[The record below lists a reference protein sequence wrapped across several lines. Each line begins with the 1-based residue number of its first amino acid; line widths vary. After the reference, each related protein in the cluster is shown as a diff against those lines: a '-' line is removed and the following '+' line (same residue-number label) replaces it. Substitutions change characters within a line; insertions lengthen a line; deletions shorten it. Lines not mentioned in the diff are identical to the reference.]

1 MKNIFLFLILFISI
15 STLYADN
22 TEEGNLAGKF
32 NLSGYVKDKTN
43 GEELIGA
50 TIVIK
55 ELNRGA
61 VTNSYGYYSF
71 SLNPGTYTV
80 VYSFIGF
87 NTIEKKVS
95 LTSNI
100 NLTIELSEESTL
112 LTEVVVSREKPNANI
127 TRAEMSATRLDIKSI
142 QRMPALMGEVDV
154 IKAIQLLPGV
164 KSVAEGS
171 SGFSVRGG
179 ATDHN
184 LILLDEATVYNAS
197 HLMGFFS
204 VFNNDAVKDV
214 KLYKGDIPASSGG
227 RLASLLDVRMKEGN
241 NKKFS
246 LTGGIGTISSRLTI
260 EGPILSENTSFLVSG
275 RRTYADIFLPL
286 ASNPDIRNNRLYFYD
301 LNLKLNHRINEK
313 NRLFISGYF
322 GRDIF
327 KSEFARFGFGNQT
340 LSFRWNHLFGQ
351 KLFLNTTAI
360 YSNYNYFL
368 GTPEGEASSFIWKS
382 NMEDYSLKFDFN
394 YFANSN
400 NTIRFGL
407 QTTYHFLKPGNAKG
421 TGTES
426 ILSEIIMPNAYSLE
440 HGIYAQNEQS
450 VGEKLT
456 LKYGL
461 RLSAHQNIGKA
472 KVYSYNNNYSVS
484 DSSFYNKGDL
494 YKTYINFEPRIGAV
508 YAFNQSQSVKASYSR
523 TVQYIQQASNSNA
536 GTPLDVWFTASPNVK
551 PQYADQFALGFFQNL
566 FNNSLEA
573 SVEGYFKDMWNVVDF
588 KDFANMLLNEK
599 LEGELRT
606 GTAEA
611 YGIEVMARYTGKKIN
626 GWVSYTYSK
635 VYRNIETINNG
646 KSYPAPYDKPHDVS
660 VVFNYEHSPKW
671 TLSAN
676 WVFSNGVPATFPSGR
691 YEIMGNILPL
701 YTSRNSFRYPN
712 YHRLDFAV
720 SYRPRAL
727 KAKKWQSEWNLSI
740 YNVYNRKNAWAIN
753 FVQDEENPNIT
764 YAEKTYL
771 FSIIPSITYNFK
783 F

>member
-1 MKNIFLFLILFISI
+1 MKKHFLFLILFISI
-15 STLYADN
+15 STLYAIN
-22 TEEGNLAGKF
+22 TEEENLAGKY

-71 SLNPGTYTV
+71 SLNPGSYTV
-80 VYSFIGF
+80 VYSFIGY
-87 NTIEKKVS
+87 NSIEQKVNLS
-95 LTSNI
+95 SNI
-100 NLTIELSEESTL
+100 NLSVELSEESTL
-112 LTEVVVSREKPNANI
+112 LAEVIVSREKPNANI

-241 NKKFS
+241 HKDFS
-246 LTGGIGTISSRLTI
+246 LTGGVGTISSRLTI

-286 ASNPDIRNNRLYFYD
+286 ASNPEVRDNSLYFYD
-301 LNLKLNHRINEK
+301 LNLKLNHRINDK
-313 NRLFISGYF
+313 NRLFLSGYF

-327 KSEFARFGFGNQT
+327 KSAFAQFGFGNKT

-360 YSNYNYFL
+360 YSNYNYFI
-368 GTPEGEASSFIWKS
+368 GTPEGEPTSFTWKS

-400 NTIRFGL
+400 NTVRFGL
-407 QTTYHFLKPGNAKG
+407 QTTYHFMQPGNAKG
-421 TGTES
+421 TGNES
-426 ILSEIIMPNAYSLE
+426 ILNEIIMPNAYSLE

-450 VGEKLT
+450 VGDNLT

-461 RLSAHQNIGKA
+461 RFSAHQNIGKA
-472 KVYSYNNNYSVS
+472 KVYSYTSNYEVS
-484 DSSFYNKGDL
+484 DSVFYDKGQL
-494 YKTYINFEPRIGAV
+494 FKTYLNFEPRLGAT

-566 FNNSLEA
+566 FNNSLET
-573 SVEGYFKDMWNVVDF
+573 SVEGYYKNMWNVVDF
-588 KDFANMLLNEK
+588 KEFANMLLNEK
-599 LEGELRT
+599 LEGELRI

-611 YGIEVMARYTGKKIN
+611 YGIELMARYSGKKIN
-626 GWVSYTYSK
+626 GWVSYTYSH
-635 VYRNIETINNG
+635 VYRNIEGINNG

-660 VVFNYEHSPKW
+660 IVFNYEHSPKW

-691 YEIMGNILPL
+691 YEVMGTVLPL
-701 YTSRNSFRYPN
+701 YTARNSYRYPN
-712 YHRLDFAV
+712 YHRLDLAV

-753 FVQDEENPNIT
+753 FVQDEENPNVT

>member
-1 MKNIFLFLILFISI
+1 MKKTFSTIILVISI
-15 STLYADN
+15 LSLYA
-22 TEEGNLAGKF
+22 TSIEEENLAGKY
-32 NLSGYVKDKTN
+32 NLSGYVKDKSN

-50 TIVIK
+50 TVVIK

-71 SLNPGTYTV
+71 SLNPGDYTV
-80 VYSFIGF
+80 VYSFIGY
-87 NTIEKKVS
+87 NSIEQKVNLS
-95 LTSNI
+95 SNVKLTV
-100 NLTIELSEESTL
+100 ELSEESTL
-112 LTEVVVSREKPNANI
+112 LAEVVVSREKPNANV

-227 RLASLLDVRMKEGN
+227 RLASLLDVRMREGN
-241 NKKFS
+241 HKDFS
-246 LTGGIGTISSRLTI
+246 LTGGVGTISSRLTI

-301 LNLKLNHRINEK
+301 LNLKLNHRIDDN

-327 KSEFARFGFGNQT
+327 KSEFAQFGFGNQT
-340 LSFRWNHLFGQ
+340 LSLRWNHLFGQ

-360 YSNYNYFL
+360 YSNYNYFI

-382 NMEDYSLKFDFN
+382 SMEDYSLKFDFN

-400 NTIRFGL
+400 NTVRFGL
-407 QTTYHFLKPGNAKG
+407 QTTYHFMQPGNAKG

-426 ILSEIIMPNAYSLE
+426 ILSEILIPNNYSLE

-450 VGEKLT
+450 VGDKLT

-472 KVYSYNNNYSVS
+472 KVYSYNSSYQVS
-484 DSSFYNKGDL
+484 DSVFYDNGEL
-494 YKTYINFEPRIGAV
+494 FKTYINLEPRIGAV
-508 YAFNQSQSVKASYSR
+508 YSFNQSQSVKGSYSR

-551 PQYADQFALGFFQNL
+551 PQYADQFAIGFFQNFL
-566 FNNSLEA
+566 NNSLET
-573 SVEGYFKDMWNVVDF
+573 SVEGYFKDMWNVIDF
-588 KDFANMLLNEK
+588 KEFANMLLNDK

-611 YGIEVMARYTGKKIN
+611 YGIELMARYTGKKIN

-635 VYRNIETINNG
+635 VSRNIETINNG

-660 VVFNYEHSPKW
+660 IVFNYEHSPKW

-676 WVFSNGVPATFPSGR
+676 WVFSNGVPATFPSAR

-712 YHRLDFAV
+712 YHRLDIAV

-753 FVQDEENPNIT
+753 FVQDEENPSIT